1 MPVVKRQILPVQIA
15 RAQLQKTVKD
25 DLEATAVNGIAG
37 LIKQVLFRWKK
48 IRYIKVACIAD
59 SSTRWSAKKSSHAF
73 AWVIFP
79 WHDAVL
85 KQPRLHKDTTLKNYA
100 C

>member
-37 LIKQVLFRWKK
+37 LIKQVLFRWKN
-48 IRYIKVACIAD
+48 IRIYKSRLHCRFLDENEDGAQRKVAMR
-59 SSTRWSAKKSSHAF
+59 SLGSSSHGTMQF
-73 AWVIFP
+73 
-79 WHDAVL
+79 
-85 KQPRLHKDTTLKNYA
+85 
-100 C
+100 